1 MMKLGVCVYR
11 YKLILE
17 ELGFFC
23 FYFRLK
29 SRDLVA
35 NAFSISELPE
45 GSADPVELAARVE
58 DGSKKKNYF
67 K

>member
-1 MMKLGVCVYR
+1 M
-11 YKLILE
+11 LE
-17 ELGFFC
+17 ELFFFC

-58 DGSKKKNYF
+58 DGSKKKNYL